1 MEKVSLAELDETL
14 RLNPFVFL
22 DFTSPGCAPCKKIA
36 QALPALLTALQAGT
50 PPLKIAAYE
59 VDITLDAALAARFFV
74 LGVPAL
80 ILFRDGKEVGRF
92 NSLPKSDTIQRLL
105 S

>member
-1 MEKVSLAELDETL
+1 MERIAPAELDA
-14 RLNPFVFL
+14 RLLATRFVIL

-36 QALPALLTALQAGT
+36 LALPALLAELQPAD
-50 PPLKIAAYE
+50 IAAYE
-59 VDITLDAALAARFFV
+59 VDITTAAAIASRFFV

-80 ILFRDGKEVGRF
+80 ILFREGREIARF
-92 NSLPKSDTIQRLL
+92 TSLPKADTIRRLL